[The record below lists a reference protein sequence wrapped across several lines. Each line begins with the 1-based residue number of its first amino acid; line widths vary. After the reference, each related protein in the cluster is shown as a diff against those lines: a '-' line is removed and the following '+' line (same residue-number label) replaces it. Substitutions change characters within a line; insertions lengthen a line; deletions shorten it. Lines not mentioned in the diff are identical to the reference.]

1 MKTLEDLTPEILA
14 KIPLYKEKCVKELY
28 NGTEYANWKR
38 EYTVDY
44 IEYIYKL
51 CDKSKPVVIIAN
63 NIEEYKRLYNLLFN
77 DKLNEEYTKLVNYL
91 YELKNNLI
99 KPKDDKDDAYLEN
112 DLCERIKHDLS
123 NFTGSDMEKILVENY
138 ITPQQ
143 HWLFLCSEYSRVYLM
158 WYYFLHKEF
167 DIELS
172 EHLETLTW
180 LYENVNKANIAK
192 AFFCERVCL
201 VLRMPSKIIRN
212 EVGFHSVDEGAIQY
226 PNLNMYYV
234 NNVRLTEELFNKLSK
249 KEYTFEDFVSEPNEE
264 IKAACLEFYRQKFG
278 DEYMFN
284 FISKNMK
291 EVDTYVDKKED
302 KYLEGTTK
310 GMNIGVY
317 TLFKGSVNNFDVA
330 YVRCYCFSTE
340 RVFFLSVLPTYTNA
354 KEAMGSLLHLPKI
367 LIPHLQSIRRQGE
380 IYSTTYSSEGTVL
393 LKNISK
399 EDLRD
404 TAALSGDAYFNLME
418 FEY

>member
-28 NGTEYANWKR
+28 DGTEYKNWKR

-77 DKLNEEYTKLVNYL
+77 DKLNEDYTKLVNYL
-91 YELKNNLI
+91 YELKNGLI
-99 KPKDDKDDAYLEN
+99 NSVDNKNNEQVEN
-112 DLCERIKHDLS
+112 ELCERIEHDL
-123 NFTGSDMEKILVENY
+123 NHFVGSDMEKILKENY

-172 EHLETLTW
+172 EHSETLTW

-249 KEYTFEDFVSEPNEE
+249 KEYTFEDFVNEPNEE

-284 FISKNMK
+284 FISKNMN
-291 EVDTYVDKKED
+291 EVDTYVDKKD
-302 KYLEGTTK
+302 KKYLEGTTK

-330 YVRCYCFSTE
+330 YVRCYCPSTD
-340 RVFFLSVLPTYTNA
+340 RMFFLGVQPFVKTA
-354 KEAMGSLLHLPKI
+354 KEAVGTLLHLPKK
-367 LIPHLQSIRRQGE
+367 LLPHLKSINRQGE
-380 IYSTTYSSEGTVL
+380 LYSTNYTEKGL
-393 LKNISK
+393 EILKTLSK
-399 EDLRD
+399 EDIAD
-404 TAALSGDAYFNLME
+404 TEPVGGDLYFKLME
-418 FEY
+418 YEY